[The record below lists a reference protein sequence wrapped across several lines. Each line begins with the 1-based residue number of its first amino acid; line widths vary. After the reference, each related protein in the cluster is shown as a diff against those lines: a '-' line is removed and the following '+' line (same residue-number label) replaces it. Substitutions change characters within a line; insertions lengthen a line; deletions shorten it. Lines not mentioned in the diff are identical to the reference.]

1 MMNQDTSE
9 TRRHYYSGTPTIG
22 TALFVIDLE
31 PPTHCS
37 LVDSGVCLTNQAI
50 LSLTSN
56 GIVSSGI
63 VSSGTITAAWGGWE
77 DIPSGIVSYE
87 IDIFELVEMDDI
99 LYEGPRINFMRYQH
113 TGQINYEHVEAL
125 LGEGPYSFVL
135 QTQDQAGN
143 TRYARQ
149 LLLYDATSTLNIDPS
164 APLQVISAAS
174 DTGFMWQNS
183 TTDPPVVSGRGHFY
197 NTILQRNNYLATVA
211 NHSARIAPEFDHPL
225 DSGQY
230 PRGGTI
236 NALGVTQLR
245 YRVIV
250 DQQGGMST
258 ASTTQPTAFPF
269 QSSDIGIDN
278 VEISVDVRDGDSVRV
293 WFQVFDFNSRDQ
305 YDSVLVHIDSS
316 PPVVQDLW
324 LEYSGVTGL
333 ALHGTAS
340 LLDLNIQFQAHDEH
354 SGISRVEW
362 WIGTE
367 PGARDVG
374 YGDVPVENVTE
385 VNLQFLNNYCV

>member
-1 MMNQDTSE
+1 MMNQDTRE
-9 TRRHYYSGTPTIG
+9 TRRHYYSGTPTVGI
-22 TALFVIDLE
+22 ALFVIDLE

-37 LVDSGVCLTNQAI
+37 LVALVTCLTNQNI
-50 LSLTSN
+50 LSLASN

-63 VSSGTITAAWGGWE
+63 VSSGTVTAAWGGWE
-77 DIPSGIVSYE
+77 DIPAGIVSYE
-87 IDIFELVEMDDI
+87 IDMFELVEMDNI
-99 LYEGPRINFMRYQH
+99 LYEGPRVAFMSYQH
-113 TGQINYEHVEAL
+113 TGQINYEHVAAL

-135 QTQDQAGN
+135 QTRDQAGN

-164 APLQVISAAS
+164 SPLQVISAVS

-183 TTDPPVVSGRGHFY
+183 TTYPLVVSGRGHFY
-197 NTILQRNNYLATVA
+197 NTILQTNNYLAPVA
-211 NHSARIAPEFDHPL
+211 NHSAGIAPEFDHPL

-230 PRGGTI
+230 PREGTV
-236 NALGVTQLR
+236 NALGVTQLH
-245 YRVIV
+245 YRVII

-258 ASTTQPTAFPF
+258 ASTTRPTAFPI

-278 VEISVDVRDGDSVRV
+278 VEINVNVRDGDSVRV
-293 WFQVFDFNSRDQ
+293 WFQVFDFNSRVQ

-333 ALHGTAS
+333 ALHGTES
-340 LLDLNIQFQAHDEH
+340 LLDLNIQFQARDEH

-374 YGDVPVENVTE
+374 YGDVPVENVAE
-385 VNLQFLNNYCV
+385 VVLSF